1 MLETTVQQR
10 AAAPATTPRPA
21 STPRPVSV
29 EAASGQWLTR
39 GFATLIF
46 VSEAIW
52 LSAIGY
58 VVYLLAS

>member
-1 MLETTVQQR
+1 MLDTTVQQR
-10 AAAPATTPRPA
+10 AAAPATTRPA

-29 EAASGQWLTR
+29 EAASDTWLTR

-58 VVYLLAS
+58 AVYLLAS